1 MSYRN
6 QHPSTAEVG
15 FDEFCGCYWCMIR
28 IKLRGGTLIMCIPQI
43 ILVQVMH
50 DSPDAEDAGIL
61 FSFLWKGGGGAQLCF
76 SCELCFHCIVHVVE
90 S

>member
-1 MSYRN
+1 
-6 QHPSTAEVG
+6 
-15 FDEFCGCYWCMIR
+15 MIR

-61 FSFLWKGGGGAQLCF
+61 FSFLWKGGGGAQPCF
-76 SCELCFHCIVHVVE
+76 SCELCFHCTVHVVE

>member
-1 MSYRN
+1 
-6 QHPSTAEVG
+6 
-15 FDEFCGCYWCMIR
+15 MIR

-61 FSFLWKGGGGAQLCF
+61 FSFLWKEGGGHNLV
-76 SCELCFHCIVHVVE
+76 FHVNYVFIAPFML
-90 S
+90 